1 MSAITAKA
9 SRKMKKYA
17 VLTREPRCFLGSF
30 DFSWE
35 QREVGDLLIERSQQA
50 PMSDEYPL
58 MAFIANEGVAPKG
71 ERYDRSAL
79 VTDTVNKLYKKTE
92 KGDFIYSSNNL
103 ETGSI
108 GLNKYGKAC
117 ISPVYSIFE
126 PTGIADSDFL
136 GRRLVRKDFIN
147 AMVKWRQGV
156 IYGQWR
162 IHESDFLKIEISVPS
177 VEEQRKIGAYL
188 DQLDNLITLHQRK
201 CALLFSPFQA
211 FISMMFTT
219 STFSWEQRKFEEIA
233 VRSSV
238 ICSDDTLPRV
248 EYEDIVSGTGRLN
261 KDIYAKQSSKSGIVF
276 HQGDVLYGKLRPY
289 LQNWLLPT
297 FDGLAVGDFWVLQP
311 QNADS
316 SFLYRLIQSRQ
327 FDEVANQSTGTKMP
341 RADWKLVSKTVFSI
355 PSNISEQ
362 AAIGTYFTA
371 LDSLITLHQRKC
383 IFFTGRAG
391 RLIST
396 VNKKRITSSW
406 EQRKLASLCEKF
418 TDGDWIESKDQSDFG
433 VRLVQTGNVGVAE
446 YLDKTN
452 NKKWISE
459 DTFDRL
465 HCEEVLPGDIL
476 ISRLPEP
483 AGRACIVP
491 LLGTKMITAVDCTIV
506 RTAPDMSNKFLV
518 QYLSSQAYFDD
529 VNTCLAGGTRQR
541 ISRGNLA
548 NFNVPI
554 PVKKSE
560 QDAIGMFFGYL
571 DNLITLHQRKFEKL
585 TNVKKSMLEKMFPQN
600 GSSYPEIRFKGF
612 TDPWEQ
618 RKLGDMMN
626 VTSVKRIHQ
635 SDWTDSGVRFLR
647 ARDIVAAAKN
657 EEPDDY
663 LYISKEKYEEYSTLS
678 GKVGVSDLL
687 VTGVGTIG
695 VPYLVRNLE
704 PLYFKDGNIIWF
716 QNSDKIDGKFLFY
729 SFSAE
734 QIQGFINESAGIGTV
749 GTYTIESGKK
759 TPISL
764 PNQIEQAKVGEFFQQ
779 LDNLI
784 TLHQRELE
792 KLQNIKKSM
801 LEKMFV

>member
-30 DFSWE
+30 DFSWEQRKFEEIAVRSSVICSDDTLPRVEYEDIVSGTGRLNKDIYAKQSSKSGIVFHQGDVLYGKLRPYLQNWLLPTFDGLAVGDFWVLQPQNADSSFLYRLIQSRQFDEVANQSTGTKMPRADWKLVSKTVFSIPSNISEQAAIGTYFTALDSLITLHQRKCALLFSPFQAFISMMFTTSTFSWE

-188 DQLDNLITLHQRK
+188 DQLDNLITLHQRQPF
-201 CALLFSPFQA
+201 LQSPPD
-211 FISMMFTT
+211 ISLIVQLTPPFY
-219 STFSWEQRKFEEIA
+219 TFS
-233 VRSSV
+233 
-238 ICSDDTLPRV
+238 
-248 EYEDIVSGTGRLN
+248 
-261 KDIYAKQSSKSGIVF
+261 
-276 HQGDVLYGKLRPY
+276 
-289 LQNWLLPT
+289 
-297 FDGLAVGDFWVLQP
+297 
-311 QNADS
+311 
-316 SFLYRLIQSRQ
+316 
-327 FDEVANQSTGTKMP
+327 
-341 RADWKLVSKTVFSI
+341 
-355 PSNISEQ
+355 
-362 AAIGTYFTA
+362 
-371 LDSLITLHQRKC
+371 
-383 IFFTGRAG
+383 
-391 RLIST
+391 
-396 VNKKRITSSW
+396 
-406 EQRKLASLCEKF
+406 
-418 TDGDWIESKDQSDFG
+418 
-433 VRLVQTGNVGVAE
+433 
-446 YLDKTN
+446 
-452 NKKWISE
+452 
-459 DTFDRL
+459 
-465 HCEEVLPGDIL
+465 
-476 ISRLPEP
+476 
-483 AGRACIVP
+483 
-491 LLGTKMITAVDCTIV
+491 
-506 RTAPDMSNKFLV
+506 
-518 QYLSSQAYFDD
+518 
-529 VNTCLAGGTRQR
+529 
-541 ISRGNLA
+541 
-548 NFNVPI
+548 
-554 PVKKSE
+554 
-560 QDAIGMFFGYL
+560 
-571 DNLITLHQRKFEKL
+571 
-585 TNVKKSMLEKMFPQN
+585 
-600 GSSYPEIRFKGF
+600 
-612 TDPWEQ
+612 WEQ

-784 TLHQRELE
+784 TLHQRQTIVYAVIRSIRKVILAER
-792 KLQNIKKSM
+792 QYFAPPMVRKSP
-801 LEKMFV
+801 

>member
-35 QREVGDLLIERSQQA
+35 QRKLGDMMNVTSVKRIHQSDWTDSGVRFLRARDIVAAANNEEPDDYLYISKEKYEEYSTLSGKVGVSDLLVTGVGTIGVPYLVRNLEPLYFKDGNIIWFQNSDKIDGKFLFYSFSAEQIQGFINESAGIGTVGTYTIES
-50 PMSDEYPL
+50 
-58 MAFIANEGVAPKG
+58 G
-71 ERYDRSAL
+71 
-79 VTDTVNKLYKKTE
+79 KKTP
-92 KGDFIYSSNNL
+92 
-103 ETGSI
+103 
-108 GLNKYGKAC
+108 
-117 ISPVYSIFE
+117 ISLP
-126 PTGIADSDFL
+126 
-136 GRRLVRKDFIN
+136 N
-147 AMVKWRQGV
+147 Q
-156 IYGQWR
+156 
-162 IHESDFLKIEISVPS
+162 IEQAKVG
-177 VEEQRKIGAYL
+177 EFFQ
-188 DQLDNLITLHQRK
+188 QLDNLITLHQRK

-211 FISMMFTT
+211 FISMMFIT

-446 YLDKTN
+446 YLDKPN

-571 DNLITLHQRKFEKL
+571 DNLITLHQRKPFLMKWRTSDANRNQ
-585 TNVKKSMLEKMFPQN
+585 TN
-600 GSSYPEIRFKGF
+600 R
-612 TDPWEQ
+612 
-618 RKLGDMMN
+618 
-626 VTSVKRIHQ
+626 
-635 SDWTDSGVRFLR
+635 
-647 ARDIVAAAKN
+647 
-657 EEPDDY
+657 
-663 LYISKEKYEEYSTLS
+663 
-678 GKVGVSDLL
+678 L
-687 VTGVGTIG
+687 V
-695 VPYLVRNLE
+695 L
-704 PLYFKDGNIIWF
+704 
-716 QNSDKIDGKFLFY
+716 
-729 SFSAE
+729 
-734 QIQGFINESAGIGTV
+734 
-749 GTYTIESGKK
+749 
-759 TPISL
+759 
-764 PNQIEQAKVGEFFQQ
+764 
-779 LDNLI
+779 
-784 TLHQRELE
+784 
-792 KLQNIKKSM
+792 
-801 LEKMFV
+801 